1 MVQILKDRDNLENNT
16 SVQLKSYLRK
26 QYKDINTAIK
36 ENYKNRKISIEQV
49 KNLAL
54 NLGLKLQIYKNGS
67 FKLIHNLRE
76 KTKVETI
83 DLINDIETFNI
94 ARNKYNVLSDQE
106 RAENLKRKQ
115 VSDIKAMQTLMRN
128 NKGLNFDSLQD
139 YYDFITFMEMIRD
152 LVGDEFDSDQ
162 FIKTI
167 EESNLSV
174 IDFYN
179 QNIKGKNLTKQ
190 QMLKLFEQNHYHDM
204 SKATVK
210 VYPNRIR

>member
-1 MVQILKDRDNLENNT
+1 MAQILKDRDNLENNT
-16 SVQLKSYLRK
+16 SVQLKAYLRK
-26 QYKDINTAIK
+26 KYKDINTAIK
-36 ENYKNRKISIEQV
+36 ENYNKREISIGQV

-54 NLGLKLQIYKNGS
+54 NLGLKLQTYKNGS

-76 KTKVETI
+76 KSKAETI

-94 ARNKYNVLSDQE
+94 ARTKYNVLSDQE
-106 RAENLKRKQ
+106 RAESVKRKQ
-115 VSDIKAMQTLMRN
+115 VSDIKSMQTLIRN
-128 NKGLNFDSLQD
+128 NKNLSFDSLKD
-139 YYDFITFMEMIRD
+139 YYDFITFMEMVRD

-179 QNIKGKNLTKQ
+179 QNIKGKDLTKQ

-210 VYPNRIR
+210 HYPNRIR

>member
-1 MVQILKDRDNLENNT
+1 MAQILKDRDNLENNT

-36 ENYKNRKISIEQV
+36 ENYKNRKISIGQV
-49 KNLAL
+49 KNLAF
-54 NLGLKLQIYKNGS
+54 NLGLKLQTYKNGS

-76 KTKVETI
+76 KSKSETI

-94 ARNKYNVLSDQE
+94 ARNKYNVLNTQE
-106 RAENLKRKQ
+106 RIEKVKRKQ
-115 VSDIKAMQTLMRN
+115 VSDIKSMQTLMRN
-128 NKGLNFDSLQD
+128 NRNLSFDSLQD

-179 QNIKGKNLTKQ
+179 QNIKGKDLTKQ

-210 VYPNRIR
+210 HYPNRIR